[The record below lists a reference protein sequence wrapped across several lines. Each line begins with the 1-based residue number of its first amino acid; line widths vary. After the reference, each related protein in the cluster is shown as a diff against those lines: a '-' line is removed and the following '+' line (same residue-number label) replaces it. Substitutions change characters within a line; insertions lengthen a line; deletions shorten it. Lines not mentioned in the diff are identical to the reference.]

1 MKWPEMVYG
10 YPCFPKSVLPSG
22 GMFIC
27 GDGPPEKGL
36 ERQVGLM
43 LAEERRKW
51 MRERIAPA
59 EIGKYLLADGA
70 DYVNDAEIVR
80 LLEAPGEPEA
90 ARVRAIV
97 AKALAV
103 QSLSQ
108 AELAALM
115 RVRDPGL
122 WDEMRAAAGAI
133 KRKVYDNRIV
143 TFAPLYLSSKCVNN
157 CAYCGLRSSNDAVER
172 RVLTMDEVKAETE
185 ALAGKLGHKR
195 LIVVYGEHPESGV
208 DYIAESI
215 RTVYSVKV
223 QARKGVGQIRRVNVN
238 AAPMRVDE
246 LKILRE
252 CGLGTFQVFQETYD
266 RRAYAQLHPAGTIKA
281 DFRWRIY
288 AMHRA
293 QEAGIDDNG
302 IGILCGLSDWRFELL
317 AQQAHVLEME
327 RFCGIGPHTLSFP
340 RLEPAVNTPFLEKPK
355 WRVSDDDFERM
366 VVLARLA
373 VPYSGLIITAR
384 ESPEMR
390 RRLLPLGVTQMD
402 AASNVGVGAYAGGQE
417 KQKGERQQFILG
429 DSRGLDEVVREWAG
443 MGCITSFCTA
453 GYRCGRT
460 GKCIMDLLRTGA
472 EGKFCKLNA
481 VLTFKE
487 WLDDFATPETQAVGE
502 ALLLKELDEVRRAQ
516 PKIWPAFWANYE
528 RTAAGERD
536 LYF

>member
-1 MKWPEMVYG
+1 MT
-10 YPCFPKSVLPSG
+10 
-22 GMFIC
+22 GM
-27 GDGPPEKGL
+27 
-36 ERQVGLM
+36 ERQ
-43 LAEERRKW
+43 RW
-51 MRERIAPA
+51 MRERIVPA
-59 EIGKYLLADGA
+59 EIDKYLGTGGTDFV
-70 DYVNDAEIVR
+70 DDAQIGR
-80 LLEAPGEPEA
+80 LLGEAGEPA
-90 ARVRAIV
+90 AGRVREIV

-103 QSLSQ
+103 QTLTLE
-108 AELAALM
+108 ELATLM
-115 RVRDPGL
+115 RVKDPEL

-157 CAYCGLRSSNDAVER
+157 CVYCGLRGSNDAVTR
-172 RVLTMDEVKAETE
+172 RVLTMDEVRAETE

-195 LIVVYGEHPESGV
+195 LVVVYGEHPESGV
-208 DYIAESI
+208 EYIAESI
-215 RTVYSVKV
+215 RTVYGVKV
-223 QARKGVGQIRRVNVN
+223 PARKGSGQIRRVNVN
-238 AAPMRVDE
+238 AAPMRIDE
-246 LKILRE
+246 LKMLHE

-266 RRAYAQLHPAGTIKA
+266 RRAYAQMHPAGTIKG
-281 DFRWRIY
+281 DFRWRLT

-302 IGILCGLSDWRFELL
+302 IGVLYGLSDWRFELL
-317 AQQAHVLEME
+317 GQQAHAIEME

-340 RLEPAVNTPFLEKPK
+340 RLEPAVNTPFVEHPR
-355 WRVSDDDFERM
+355 WRVSDDDFERI

-373 VPYSGLIITAR
+373 IPYAGLIITAR
-384 ESPEMR
+384 ETPAMR

-402 AASNVGVGAYAGGQE
+402 AASNIGVGAYADGQE
-417 KQKGERQQFILG
+417 KQKGERQQFMLG
-429 DSRGLDEVVREWAG
+429 DPRGLDECIREWAG

-460 GKCIMDLLRTGA
+460 GKCIMDLLRSGA

-502 ALLLKELDEVRRAQ
+502 ALLRKELDEVRERQ
-516 PKIWPAFWANYE
+516 PKVWPAFEAMYRKIE
-528 RTAAGERD
+528 AGERD

>member
-1 MKWPEMVYG
+1 
-10 YPCFPKSVLPSG
+10 
-22 GMFIC
+22 
-27 GDGPPEKGL
+27 
-36 ERQVGLM
+36 M
-43 LAEERRKW
+43 LAEEKKNWARD
-51 MRERIAPA
+51 RIVPA
-59 EIGKYLLADGA
+59 EIERYLRADGS
-70 DYVNDAEIVR
+70 DYVDDAEIFR
-80 LLEAPGEPEA
+80 LLEESGEPEA
-90 ARVRAIV
+90 AQVRDIL

-103 QSLSQ
+103 QTLTQ
-108 AELAALM
+108 EELAALM
-115 RVRDPGL
+115 RVGDPGL
-122 WDEMRAAAGAI
+122 REEMRAAAGAI

-157 CAYCGLRSSNDAVER
+157 CVYCGLRSSNPAVER
-172 RVLTMDEVKAETE
+172 RVLSMDEVRAETE
-185 ALAGKLGHKR
+185 ALAGRLGHKR

-246 LKILRE
+246 LKILHG

-266 RRAYAQLHPAGTIKA
+266 RRAYAQLHPAGTIKG
-281 DFRWRIY
+281 DFRWRLY

-302 IGILCGLSDWRFELL
+302 IGVLYGLSDWRFELL
-317 AQQAHVLEME
+317 AQQAHAIEME

-340 RLEPAVNTPFLEKPK
+340 RLEPAVNTPFVENPE
-355 WRVSDDDFERM
+355 WRVGDDDFERI

-373 VPYSGLIITAR
+373 VPYAGLILTAR

-402 AASNVGVGAYAGGQE
+402 AASNVGVGAYADGQE
-417 KQKGERQQFILG
+417 KQKGERQQFLLG
-429 DSRGLDEVVREWAG
+429 DPRGLDEVVREWAG

-460 GKCIMDLLRTGA
+460 GKCIMDLLRSGA

-487 WLDDFATPETQAVGE
+487 WIDDFATPGTQAVGE
-502 ALLLKELDEVRRAQ
+502 ALLQKELDEVRRTQ
-516 PKIWPAFWANYE
+516 PKAWPAFWANYQ

>member
-1 MKWPEMVYG
+1 
-10 YPCFPKSVLPSG
+10 
-22 GMFIC
+22 
-27 GDGPPEKGL
+27 
-36 ERQVGLM
+36 M
-43 LAEERRKW
+43 LADEKNKW
-51 MRERIAPA
+51 TRERIAPA
-59 EIGKYLLADGA
+59 EIDKYLRPDGS
-70 DYVNDAEIVR
+70 DFVNDAEIFR
-80 LLEAPGEPEA
+80 LLETAGEPEP
-90 ARVRAIV
+90 ARVRVIV

-103 QSLSQ
+103 QTLSQ
-108 AELAALM
+108 EELATLM

-122 WDEMRAAAGAI
+122 WAEMRAAAGAI

-157 CAYCGLRSSNDAVER
+157 CAYCGLRGENDAVTR
-172 RVLTMDEVKAETE
+172 RVLTMDEVRAETE
-185 ALAGKLGHKR
+185 ALAGTLGHKR
-195 LIVVYGEHPESGV
+195 LIVVYGEHPESGA

-215 RTVYSVKV
+215 RAVYAVKV
-223 QARKGVGQIRRVNVN
+223 PTRKGVGQIRRVNVN
-238 AAPMRVDE
+238 AAPMRVSE
-246 LKILRE
+246 LKQLHA

-266 RRAYAQLHPAGTIKA
+266 RRAYADVHPAHTLKG
-281 DFRWRIY
+281 DFRWRLT

-302 IGILCGLSDWRFELL
+302 IGALYGLADWRFELL
-317 AQQAHVLEME
+317 GQQAHALEME

-340 RLEPAVNTPFLEKPK
+340 RLEPAVNTPFLENPK
-355 WRVSDDDFERM
+355 WRVSDDDFERI

-373 VPYSGLIITAR
+373 VPYAGLILTAR
-384 ESPEMR
+384 EPPAMR

-417 KQKGERQQFILG
+417 KQQGERQQFLLG
-429 DSRGLDEVVREWAG
+429 DPRGLDEVVREWAG

-460 GKCIMDLLRTGA
+460 GKCIMDLLRSGA

-502 ALLLKELDEVRRAQ
+502 ALLLKELAEVRRTQ
-516 PKIWPAFWANYE
+516 PKAWPAFWANYQ

>member
-1 MKWPEMVYG
+1 MT
-10 YPCFPKSVLPSG
+10 
-22 GMFIC
+22 GM
-27 GDGPPEKGL
+27 
-36 ERQVGLM
+36 ERQ
-43 LAEERRKW
+43 RW
-51 MRERIAPA
+51 MRERIVPA
-59 EIGKYLLADGA
+59 EIDKYLGTGGTDFV
-70 DYVNDAEIVR
+70 DDAQIGR
-80 LLEAPGEPEA
+80 LLGEAGEPA
-90 ARVRAIV
+90 AGRVREIV

-103 QSLSQ
+103 QTLTLE
-108 AELAALM
+108 ELATLM
-115 RVRDPGL
+115 RVKDPEL

-157 CAYCGLRSSNDAVER
+157 CVYCGLRGSNDAVTR
-172 RVLTMDEVKAETE
+172 RVLTMDEVRAETE

-195 LIVVYGEHPESGV
+195 LVVVYGEHPESGV
-208 DYIAESI
+208 EYIAESI
-215 RTVYSVKV
+215 RTVYGVKV
-223 QARKGVGQIRRVNVN
+223 PARKGSGQIRRVNVN
-238 AAPMRVDE
+238 AAPMRIDE
-246 LKILRE
+246 LKMLHE

-266 RRAYAQLHPAGTIKA
+266 RRAYAQLHPAGTIKG
-281 DFRWRIY
+281 DFRWRLT

-317 AQQAHVLEME
+317 AQQAHVHEME

-340 RLEPAVNTPFLEKPK
+340 RLEPAVNTPFLERPK
-355 WRVSDDDFERM
+355 WRVSDADFERI

-373 VPYSGLIITAR
+373 VPYAGLIITAR
-384 ESPEMR
+384 ETPAMR

-402 AASNVGVGAYAGGQE
+402 AASNVGVGAYADGQE

-429 DSRGLDEVVREWAG
+429 DPRGLDEVVREWAG

-460 GKCIMDLLRTGA
+460 GKCIMDLLRSGA

-487 WLDDFATPETQAVGE
+487 WLDDFATPETQAVGA
-502 ALLLKELDEVRRAQ
+502 ALLQQELAEVRRTQ

>member
-1 MKWPEMVYG
+1 MT
-10 YPCFPKSVLPSG
+10 
-22 GMFIC
+22 GM
-27 GDGPPEKGL
+27 
-36 ERQVGLM
+36 ERQ
-43 LAEERRKW
+43 RW
-51 MRERIAPA
+51 MRERIVPA
-59 EIGKYLLADGA
+59 EIDKYLGTGGTDFV
-70 DYVNDAEIVR
+70 DDAQIGR
-80 LLEAPGEPEA
+80 LLGEAGEPA
-90 ARVRAIV
+90 AGRVREIV

-103 QSLSQ
+103 QTLTLE
-108 AELAALM
+108 ELATLM
-115 RVRDPGL
+115 RVKDPEL

-157 CAYCGLRSSNDAVER
+157 CVYCGLRGSNDAVTR
-172 RVLTMDEVKAETE
+172 RVLTMDEVRAETE

-195 LIVVYGEHPESGV
+195 LVVVYGEHPESGV
-208 DYIAESI
+208 EYIAESI
-215 RTVYSVKV
+215 RTVYGVKV
-223 QARKGVGQIRRVNVN
+223 PARKGSGQIRRVNVN
-238 AAPMRVDE
+238 AAPMRIDE
-246 LKILRE
+246 LKMLHE

-266 RRAYAQLHPAGTIKA
+266 RRAYAQMHPAGTIKG
-281 DFRWRIY
+281 DFRWRLT

-302 IGILCGLSDWRFELL
+302 IGVLYGLSDWRYELL
-317 AQQAHVLEME
+317 GQQAHALEME

-340 RLEPAVNTPFLEKPK
+340 RLEPAVNTPFVEHPR
-355 WRVSDDDFERM
+355 WRVSDDDFERI

-373 VPYSGLIITAR
+373 IPYAGLIITAR
-384 ESPEMR
+384 ETPAMR

-402 AASNVGVGAYAGGQE
+402 AASNIGVGAYADGQE
-417 KQKGERQQFILG
+417 KQKGERQQFMLG
-429 DSRGLDEVVREWAG
+429 DPRGLDECIREWAG

-460 GKCIMDLLRTGA
+460 GKCIMDLLRSGA

-502 ALLLKELDEVRRAQ
+502 VLLRKELDEVRERQ
-516 PKIWPAFWANYE
+516 PKVWPAFEAMYRKIE
-528 RTAAGERD
+528 AGERD

>member
-1 MKWPEMVYG
+1 
-10 YPCFPKSVLPSG
+10 
-22 GMFIC
+22 
-27 GDGPPEKGL
+27 
-36 ERQVGLM
+36 M
-43 LAEERRKW
+43 LADEKNKW
-51 MRERIAPA
+51 ARERIAPA
-59 EIGKYLLADGA
+59 EIDKYLRPDGA
-70 DYVNDAEIVR
+70 DFVNDAEIFR
-80 LLEAPGEPEA
+80 LLETAGEPEP
-90 ARVRAIV
+90 ARVRDIV

-103 QSLSQ
+103 QTLSQ
-108 AELAALM
+108 EELATLM

-122 WDEMRAAAGAI
+122 WAEMRAAAGAI

-157 CAYCGLRSSNDAVER
+157 CAYCGLRGENDAVTR
-172 RVLTMDEVKAETE
+172 RVLTMDEVRAETE
-185 ALAGKLGHKR
+185 ALAGTLGHKR
-195 LIVVYGEHPESGV
+195 LIVVYGEHPESGA

-215 RTVYSVKV
+215 RAVYAVKV
-223 QARKGVGQIRRVNVN
+223 PTRKGVGQIRRVNVN
-238 AAPMRVDE
+238 AAPMRVSE
-246 LKILRE
+246 LKQLHA

-266 RRAYAQLHPAGTIKA
+266 RRAYADVHPARTLKG
-281 DFRWRIY
+281 DFRWRLT

-302 IGILCGLSDWRFELL
+302 IGVLYGLSDWRFELL
-317 AQQAHVLEME
+317 GQQAHALEME

-340 RLEPAVNTPFLEKPK
+340 RLEPAVNTPFLENPK
-355 WRVSDDDFERM
+355 WRVSDDDFERI

-373 VPYSGLIITAR
+373 VPYAGLILTAR
-384 ESPEMR
+384 ETPAMR

-417 KQKGERQQFILG
+417 KQQGERQQFLLG
-429 DSRGLDEVVREWAG
+429 DPRGLDEVVREWAG

-460 GKCIMDLLRTGA
+460 GKCIMDLLRSGA

-502 ALLLKELDEVRRAQ
+502 ALLLKELAEVRRSQ
-516 PKIWPAFWANYE
+516 PKIWPAFSENYR
-528 RTAAGERD
+528 RTVAGERD

>member
-1 MKWPEMVYG
+1 MTVVDRKQWMK
-10 YPCFPKSVLPSG
+10 
-22 GMFIC
+22 
-27 GDGPPEKGL
+27 
-36 ERQVGLM
+36 
-43 LAEERRKW
+43 
-51 MRERIAPA
+51 ERIVPA
-59 EIGKYLLADGA
+59 EIEKYLRPDGS
-70 DYVNDAEIVR
+70 DYVNDAEIAG
-80 LLEAPGEPEA
+80 LLEATGEPEA
-90 ARVRAIV
+90 AQVRDIV
-97 AKALAV
+97 AKALTV
-103 QSLSQ
+103 QSLTQ
-108 AELAALM
+108 AELSTLM
-115 RVRDPGL
+115 RVSDPGL

-133 KRKVYDNRIV
+133 KHKVYDNRIV

-157 CAYCGLRSSNDAVER
+157 CMYCGLRSSNEAVER
-172 RVLTMDEVKAETE
+172 RVLTMDEVRAETE

-215 RTVYSVKV
+215 RAVYSVKV
-223 QARKGVGQIRRVNVN
+223 QTRKGIGQIRRVNVN
-238 AAPMRVDE
+238 AAPMSVDE
-246 LKILRE
+246 LKILHE

-266 RRAYAQLHPAGTIKA
+266 RRAYAQLHPAGTIKG
-281 DFRWRIY
+281 DFRWRLT

-302 IGILCGLSDWRFELL
+302 IGVLYGLSDWRFELL

-340 RLEPAVNTPFLEKPK
+340 RLEPAVNTPFIEKPK
-355 WRVSDDDFERM
+355 WRVSDDDFERI
-366 VVLARLA
+366 VILARLA
-373 VPYSGLIITAR
+373 VPYSGLILTAR
-384 ESPEMR
+384 ESPAMR

-402 AASNVGVGAYAGGQE
+402 AASNVGVGAYADGQE

-429 DSRGLDEVVREWAG
+429 DPRGLDECVREWAG

-502 ALLLKELDEVRRAQ
+502 ALLLQELDEVRRTQ
-516 PKIWPAFWANYE
+516 PKIWPAFEENY
-528 RTAAGERD
+528 RRIVAGERD